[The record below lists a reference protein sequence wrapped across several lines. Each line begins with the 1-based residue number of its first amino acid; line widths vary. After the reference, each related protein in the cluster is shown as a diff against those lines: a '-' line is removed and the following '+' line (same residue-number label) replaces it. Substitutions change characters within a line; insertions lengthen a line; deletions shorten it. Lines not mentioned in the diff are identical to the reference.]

1 MGYGMLW
8 GFPTLI
14 DSMTG
19 VTPSQRG
26 NNMESMFT
34 SSWVLGIELWVWVS
48 HWFGLYTKLKHL
60 WVWPAICGS
69 APGVFSQHI
78 PQIFEEVWWGNSTSH
93 VPNNKDSSEGPQNS
107 SKPAAHWQPGRWGPW
122 LLHFSHSSQ
131 GTFQDLSPGRVARNH
146 GNFLGAPVH

>member
-48 HWFGLYTKLKHL
+48 H
-60 WVWPAICGS
+60 
-69 APGVFSQHI
+69 
-78 PQIFEEVWWGNSTSH
+78 
-93 VPNNKDSSEGPQNS
+93 
-107 SKPAAHWQPGRWGPW
+107 
-122 LLHFSHSSQ
+122 
-131 GTFQDLSPGRVARNH
+131 
-146 GNFLGAPVH
+146 